1 MEKNKAL
8 EFELNPAFQRLK
20 FVNQFPQNESTSTT
34 ISSINNTKIEDNTKF
49 NRTFFKKSSF
59 DYNTKNSM
67 NDSKIVYKKNFIQS
81 KNNFSSLTPIKKS
94 MTQKKIEF
102 DFDTNLTSSTN
113 FHLLNDTNSDFNTSC
128 PLKKKSTFD
137 YDSLDFSEFELYGTN
152 KPKNTSA
159 IINLEELLILE
170 EKLTAI
176 FNCVSNSMQC
186 YDECF
191 EWWNFY
197 FNSSI
202 CNQFPNYFVDQDS
215 KEIVTYSTNL
225 EFLTIILCYDLSF
238 NENAFI
244 TLSSYLKEALLFHH
258 SNFILLCNNI
268 VSKIMSSRENIWV
281 VKLQKLVEKY
291 NNLIQKSI
299 APVIYQ
305 VKSNC
310 SNISNIQRIIL
321 KNYDSN
327 RSIVDDLTYIYKNI
341 KATSLE
347 EINRFYREKVIRVL
361 NQNGSILASS
371 TSQNQRD
378 TLIKNAIQIPYLNK
392 ESLKKYT
399 LVLDLDETLI
409 HFKVEQNDEGTGFLH
424 FRPGLFDFLE
434 KVGNYY
440 EIVLFTAA
448 TKDYANPII
457 DAIEQNKIYFDYRL
471 YREHTVILGNDFV
484 KDISKLGRE
493 MSKIII
499 VDNMPQSFRLQ
510 KDNGVFI
517 RAYWGKAPDD
527 CALIDLMP
535 ILINIAKEG
544 WDVRQGLRFYKDE
557 IINKVTS
564 NFYRKQLC

>member
-1 MEKNKAL
+1 M
-8 EFELNPAFQRLK
+8 
-20 FVNQFPQNESTSTT
+20 
-34 ISSINNTKIEDNTKF
+34 
-49 NRTFFKKSSF
+49 
-59 DYNTKNSM
+59 
-67 NDSKIVYKKNFIQS
+67 
-81 KNNFSSLTPIKKS
+81 
-94 MTQKKIEF
+94 
-102 DFDTNLTSSTN
+102 
-113 FHLLNDTNSDFNTSC
+113 
-128 PLKKKSTFD
+128 
-137 YDSLDFSEFELYGTN
+137 
-152 KPKNTSA
+152 
-159 IINLEELLILE
+159 
-170 EKLTAI
+170 
-176 FNCVSNSMQC
+176 
-186 YDECF
+186 
-191 EWWNFY
+191 
-197 FNSSI
+197 
-202 CNQFPNYFVDQDS
+202 
-215 KEIVTYSTNL
+215 
-225 EFLTIILCYDLSF
+225 
-238 NENAFI
+238 
-244 TLSSYLKEALLFHH
+244 
-258 SNFILLCNNI
+258 
-268 VSKIMSSRENIWV
+268 
-281 VKLQKLVEKY
+281 
-291 NNLIQKSI
+291 
-299 APVIYQ
+299 
-305 VKSNC
+305 
-310 SNISNIQRIIL
+310 
-321 KNYDSN
+321 
-327 RSIVDDLTYIYKNI
+327 
-341 KATSLE
+341 
-347 EINRFYREKVIRVL
+347 L

-371 TSQNQRD
+371 TSQNQRE

-517 RAYWGKAPDD
+517 RAYWGKDPDD